1 MIPPLVCLV
10 LSRLSSRYP
19 TQDGVTCVV
28 VVVVVVV
35 AVVVVVVVVAVVAVV
50 AVVVV
55 VVGRFPMERCQ
66 EVRKIKVLVGQLR

>member
-28 VVVVVVV
+28 IVV
-35 AVVVVVVVVAVVAVV
+35 VV

>member
-28 VVVVVVV
+28 V
-35 AVVVVVVVVAVVAVV
+35 VVVVVVVVAVVAVV

>member
-28 VVVVVVV
+28 IVVVV
-35 AVVVVVVVVAVVAVV
+35 A
-50 AVVVV
+50 VVV

>member
-28 VVVVVVV
+28 IVVVDVI
-35 AVVVVVVVVAVVAVV
+35 
-50 AVVVV
+50 VVVV

-66 EVRKIKVLVGQLR
+66 EVRKIKVWVGHLR

>member
-28 VVVVVVV
+28 IVV
-35 AVVVVVVVVAVVAVV
+35 AVA
-50 AVVVV
+50 VVV

-66 EVRKIKVLVGQLR
+66 EVRKIKVWVGQLR